1 MSVSPPQVPAVDN
14 ATDLD
19 VEPVI
24 RAGTGSPPEGLV
36 TADLVV
42 GDGTV
47 AAATSTVTI
56 RYTGALY
63 SNGKVFDASPWTSGQ
78 PAVFPLNQVVP
89 GFAKGIAGMQVGG
102 RRELVIPPSMGY
114 GSGTNGPIP
123 GNSTLVFVVDLLAV
137 S

>member
-1 MSVSPPQVPAVDN
+1 VPAVDHGS
-14 ATDLD
+14 DLET
-19 VEPVI
+19 EPVVHP
-24 RAGTGSPPEGLV
+24 GTGTPPASLV
-36 TADLVV
+36 THDLVV
-42 GDGTV
+42 GSGAA

-63 SNGKVFDASPWTSGQ
+63 TNGKVFDDSPWTRNQ

-89 GFAKGIAGMQVGG
+89 GFSQGIAGMKVGG
-102 RRELVIPPSMGY
+102 RRELVIPPALGY
-114 GSGTNGPIP
+114 GTQTNGPIP